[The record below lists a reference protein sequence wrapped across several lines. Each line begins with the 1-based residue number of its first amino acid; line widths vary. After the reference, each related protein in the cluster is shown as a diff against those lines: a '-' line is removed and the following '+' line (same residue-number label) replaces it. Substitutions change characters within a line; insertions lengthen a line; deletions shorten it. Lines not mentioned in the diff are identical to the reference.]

1 VNGDVI
7 VDIALCSTF
16 EFLLCE
22 CNTCYHT
29 NTEQG
34 LCLRFVSCIALFLVQ
49 LRLELTLARNFH
61 SRIRVCKR
69 TPSTPA
75 NKDKEKA
82 DLLQKELEGRKIEDN
97 AKPYLNDVTC
107 SFAILFDGFDPKAKT
122 DKVMTRV
129 FLDALRCDIR
139 DDRPELK
146 YQVEIDGKIEEVLV
160 QVCSSDALDMLEKL
174 TYVVPSD
181 SPTRLPYYKRSPQKR
196 RAHVCGSMACHA

>member
-1 VNGDVI
+1 MNGDVI
-7 VDIALCSTF
+7 VYIALCCAL

-22 CNTCYHT
+22 CNTCYQ
-29 NTEQG
+29 QG
-34 LCLRFVSCIALFLVQ
+34 LRLRFVSCIALFLVQ
-49 LRLELTLARNFH
+49 LHLELTLARNFH
-61 SRIRVCKR
+61 SRIRICKR

-75 NKDKEKA
+75 NTDKEKA

-97 AKPYLNDVTC
+97 AKPYLNDINQ
-107 SFAILFDGFDPKAKT
+107 SFAILFVGCDPKAKT
-122 DKVMTRV
+122 DKGV

-139 DDRPELK
+139 DDCPELK

-181 SPTRLPYYKRSPQKR
+181 SPTRLPYYKRSPPKR
-196 RAHVCGSMACHA
+196 RAQVCGSMACHA

>member
-1 VNGDVI
+1 VNTTHATNKGYACGLSLASRFSSFNCTLSSRLHAANVHSH
-7 VDIALCSTF
+7 LC
-16 EFLLCE
+16 
-22 CNTCYHT
+22 
-29 NTEQG
+29 
-34 LCLRFVSCIALFLVQ
+34 I
-49 LRLELTLARNFH
+49 
-61 SRIRVCKR
+61 CKR

-97 AKPYLNDVTC
+97 AKPYVDDITC

-122 DKVMTRV
+122 DKSTRPMTRV
-129 FLDALRCDIR
+129 FLDALRYDIQV
-139 DDRPELK
+139 DRPELK

-181 SPTRLPYYKRSPQKR
+181 SPTRLPYYKRSPPKDS
-196 RAHVCGSMACHA
+196 CTGLCMACHA